1 MRTNTWR
8 RARVTDVDS
17 AGNFPGIQRLFFSV
31 ARIQNLCDMLGGTE
45 MAETMKAARGTMITV
60 TRQETPEE
68 DGMGWDGMGICLLFL
83 EADICTYQTVC
94 RRPRL
99 FSDTTPPP
107 LGQHRTS
114 PPPPPPPP
122 VLAAIPAA
130 FCSRP
135 LRSANRQFRVIRACS
150 EPSPVFLKKYS
161 VYSNLVSERRC
172 CR

>member
-1 MRTNTWR
+1 MRTWR

-60 TRQETPEE
+60 TRQ
-68 DGMGWDGMGICLLFL
+68 GRQKKMGWDGYCLLFL

-99 FSDTTPPP
+99 FSDTTPPLP
-107 LGQHRTS
+107 LGRHRTS
-114 PPPPPPPP
+114 PPPPPP

-135 LRSANRQFRVIRACS
+135 LRSANRQFRVIH
-150 EPSPVFLKKYS
+150 PP
-161 VYSNLVSERRC
+161 RRTQVPII
-172 CR
+172 RIWYRKDSDAEFQDSDFENSR